1 MALLVA
7 VRNITYFAFCKS
19 HHKVPEVNP
28 KGSSDLVVLVILMR
42 LSSARRHP
50 GALDGCYLYPYLGGF
65 HKSFVDLAK
74 ITEGALLV
82 LRSSRAITTKL

>member
-1 MALLVA
+1 
-7 VRNITYFAFCKS
+7 
-19 HHKVPEVNP
+19 
-28 KGSSDLVVLVILMR
+28 MR